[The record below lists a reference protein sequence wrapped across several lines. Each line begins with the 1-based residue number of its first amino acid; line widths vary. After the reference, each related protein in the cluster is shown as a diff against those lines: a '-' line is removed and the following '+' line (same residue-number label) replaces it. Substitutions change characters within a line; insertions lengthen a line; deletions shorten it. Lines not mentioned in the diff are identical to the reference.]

1 MMGNKGVYYME
12 TKKVL
17 SSKIVIVLIL
27 LIILALSVMGI
38 INAGRNYKTSGI
50 KGNITVDTSVIFEKM
65 ESISELSIMKY
76 YYSDVIA
83 FKDNKKLKDFDIP
96 FTQKSFL
103 IKYDGY
109 IKAGIEA
116 DSIRIVSNDGEN
128 IKLIIR
134 NSIILDHV
142 IDEKSVF
149 VYDEKSSLFNGLSIG
164 DVFDQ
169 IVSEKSNIEGKII
182 EKGFLREADKN
193 LKVYLGNMLKDLG
206 FQHVEIYFEAE

>member
-1 MMGNKGVYYME
+1 ME
-12 TKKVL
+12 IKRIL
-17 SSKIVIVLIL
+17 SSKIVVVLIL
-27 LIILALSVMGI
+27 LIILFLTVIGI
-38 INAGRNYKTSGI
+38 ISVSKNYKTPVMKDSTTI
-50 KGNITVDTSVIFEKM
+50 DTSVIFEKI

-116 DSIRIVSNDGEN
+116 DSIRLVSNDGDS

-134 NSIILDHV
+134 NSKILDHV
-142 IDEKSVF
+142 IEEKSIF
-149 VYDEKSSLFNGLSIG
+149 VYDEKSSLFNGLSIS

-193 LKVYLGNMLKDLG
+193 LKTYLENMLKDMG
-206 FQHVEIYFEAE
+206 FQHVEIYFESE

>member
-1 MMGNKGVYYME
+1 ME

>member
-1 MMGNKGVYYME
+1 MKDS
-12 TKKVL
+12 TT
-17 SSKIVIVLIL
+17 I
-27 LIILALSVMGI
+27 
-38 INAGRNYKTSGI
+38 
-50 KGNITVDTSVIFEKM
+50 DTSVIFEKI

-109 IKAGIEA
+109 IKAGIDA
-116 DSIRIVSNDGEN
+116 DSIRIVTNDEDN

-134 NSIILDHV
+134 NSKVLDHV
-142 IDEKSVF
+142 IDEKSIF
-149 VYDEKSSLFNGLSIG
+149 VYDEKSSLFNGLSIN

-169 IVSEKSNIEGKII
+169 IVSEKNNIEAKIM

-193 LKVYLGNMLKDLG
+193 LKTYLQNMLKDLG
-206 FQHVEIYFEAE
+206 FKQVEIYFEAE